1 MGIRD
6 FTLWSVIER
15 NARWNGA
22 RTAFVFDERPHTHAE
37 YAARALHLAAGLV
50 RAGLRR
56 GDRVA
61 VVAQNRP
68 EFLDLLAAAARLGA
82 IVVPVNWRLSP
93 EEMAHAVTDTT
104 PKLLLADPEYQ
115 PALAALRE
123 RCPGLLA
130 MHGYDRCSDGFT
142 PYEALLD
149 AGERVDAPRAEA
161 GDGFVIIHTA
171 AVGGLPRGALLSHAG
186 LLAAGMQLINR
197 WQLGPDDVGLGMLPL
212 FHVSGLG
219 QFLAMLQAGGKTLV
233 SARFDPRAAARQIAE
248 HRVTVLSEF
257 APMLGAILD
266 AAADEGADLSSLR
279 AVSGLD
285 TPETIARFHAACPRA
300 DFWSGYGQSEVSGMA
315 TLARFRERPGAAG
328 RPALLTEVAVVDERD
343 ALLPPGRS
351 GEIVVRGP
359 TVFLG
364 YWNREDDTREA
375 FRNGWHHTGDL
386 GRFDDDGYLWFE
398 GRTPAKELIKPGG
411 ENVYPAEVER
421 VLLEHPAIAEAVVF
435 GVADAEWGEAVRAVC
450 VCREG
455 LEPPHERDVIEFVGA
470 RIARFKKPKR
480 VIFASELP
488 RGAGGAPDRMAIR
501 KAHGGD

>member
-1 MGIRD
+1 MGVRD
-6 FTLWSVIER
+6 FTLWSIIER
-15 NARWNGA
+15 NARWSGT
-22 RTAFVFDERPHTHAE
+22 RSAFVFDGQVHTHAQ
-37 YAARALHLAAGLV
+37 YAARALRLAAGLAA
-50 RAGLRR
+50 AGVGR

-68 EFLDLLAAAARLGA
+68 EYLDLYAAAARLGA
-82 IVVPVNWRLSP
+82 IVVPVNWRLSA

-115 PALAALRE
+115 PALAALRG
-123 RCPGLLA
+123 RSPGLSGLY
-130 MHGYDRCSDGFT
+130 GYGGTAEGFT
-142 PYEALLD
+142 PYEALLQ
-149 AGERVDAPRAEA
+149 A
-161 GDGFVIIHTA
+161 GDEPPAAGAAADDGYVIIHTA

-197 WQLGPDDVGLGMLPL
+197 WQLGPDDVNLGMLPL

-219 QFLAMLQAGGKTLV
+219 QFLATLQAGGCTLL
-233 SARFDPRAAARQIAE
+233 AQRFDPKAAARQIAE
-248 HRVTVLSEF
+248 HRVTMFAEF

-266 AAADEGADLSSLR
+266 AAQAEGSDLSSLR

-285 TPETIARFHAACPRA
+285 TPDTIARFQAACPQA
-300 DFWSGYGQSEVSGMA
+300 DFWSGYGQSEVSGTA

-328 RPALLTEVAVVDERD
+328 RPALLTEVAVVDELD
-343 ALLPPGRS
+343 QPLPAGRS

-364 YWNREDDTREA
+364 YWNLEQDTREA
-375 FRNGWHHTGDL
+375 FRGGWHHTGDL
-386 GRFDDDGYLWFE
+386 GRFDEDGYLWFQ
-398 GRTPAKELIKPGG
+398 GRSPAKELIKPGG

-435 GVADAEWGEAVRAVC
+435 GVPDSEWGEAVRAVC
-450 VCREG
+450 VCRPGAAAPQEKE
-455 LEPPHERDVIEFVGA
+455 LIEFVGA

-480 VIFASELP
+480 VLFVDALP
-488 RGAGGAPDRMAIR
+488 RTAAGTPDRPAIR
-501 KAHGGD
+501 QAHGG

>member
-22 RTAFVFDERPHTHAE
+22 RTAFVFEGRHHSHAQ
-37 YAARALHLAAGLV
+37 YAARARRLAAGLV
-50 RAGLRR
+50 RAGVRR

-61 VVAQNRP
+61 IVAQNRP
-68 EFLDLLAAAARLGA
+68 EYLDLYAAAARLGV
-82 IVVPVNWRLSP
+82 IVVPVNWRLSA
-93 EEMAHAVTDTT
+93 EEMAHAVTDTG
-104 PKLLLADPEYQ
+104 PVLLLADPEYQ
-115 PALAALRE
+115 PALAPLRA
-123 RCPGLLA
+123 RCPGLAGLVGFDRPGEGFVA
-130 MHGYDRCSDGFT
+130 YDT
-142 PYEALLD
+142 LLD
-149 AGERVDAPRAEA
+149 AGEDTDAPAAEA

-197 WQLGPDDVGLGMLPL
+197 WQLGPADVGLGMLPL

-219 QFLAMLQAGGKTLV
+219 QFLAMLQAGGTTLV

-248 HRVTVLSEF
+248 HRVTVFSEF
-257 APMLGAILD
+257 APMLGAVLD

-279 AVSGLD
+279 AISGLD
-285 TPETIARFHAACPRA
+285 TPETIARFHAACPGA

-315 TLARFRERPGAAG
+315 TLARYRERPGAAG
-328 RPALLTEVAVVDERD
+328 RAALLTEVAVVDELD
-343 ALLPPGRS
+343 HPLPPGRS

-364 YWNREDDTREA
+364 YWNLEADTREA

-386 GRFDDDGYLWFE
+386 GRFDEDGYLWFE

-421 VLLEHPAIAEAVVF
+421 VLLEHPAIARAVVF

-450 VCREG
+450 VCHPG
-455 LEPPHERDVIEFVGA
+455 AEPPDERLVIEFVGA

-480 VIFASELP
+480 VLFVDRLP
-488 RGAGGAPDRMAIR
+488 VTAAGTPDRAAIR
-501 KAHGGD
+501 KAHGGA

>member
-15 NARWNGA
+15 NARWNGQD
-22 RTAFVFDERPHTHAE
+22 TAFVFNDTAYSHAQYAER
-37 YAARALHLAAGLV
+37 ARRLAAGLV
-50 RAGLRR
+50 RAGVAR

-68 EFLDLLAAAARLGA
+68 EILDLYAAAARLGV

-93 EEMAHAVTDTT
+93 EEMAHAVTDTR

-115 PALAALRE
+115 PALAALRT
-123 RCPGLLA
+123 RSPGLSACL
-130 MHGYDRCSDGFT
+130 GYDRTEAGFD
-142 PYEALLD
+142 PYTALLEGAAD
-149 AGERVDAPRAEA
+149 TDAPGAEA
-161 GDGFVIIHTA
+161 HDGFVIIHTA

-186 LLAAGMQLINR
+186 LLTAGLQLIQR
-197 WQLGPDDVGLGMLPL
+197 WQLGRQDVGLGMLPL

-233 SARFDPRAAARQIAE
+233 SARFDARAAARQIAE
-248 HRVTVLSEF
+248 HRVTVFSAF

-266 AAADEGADLSSLR
+266 AAAAEGSDLSSLR

-285 TPETIARFHAACPRA
+285 TRDTIERFHILCPQA
-300 DFWSGYGQSEVSGMA
+300 DFWSGYGQSEVSGSA
-315 TLARFRERPGAAG
+315 TLARYRERPGAAG
-328 RPALLTEVAVVDERD
+328 RPGLLTEVAVVDEQERP
-343 ALLPPGRS
+343 LPPGHS

-359 TVFLG
+359 TVFVG
-364 YWNREDDTREA
+364 YWGLEDDTREA

-386 GRFDDDGYLWFE
+386 GRFDEDGYLWFE

-435 GVADAEWGEAVRAVC
+435 GAPDPEWGEAVRAAC
-450 VCREG
+450 VCQPG
-455 LEPPHERDVIEFVGA
+455 VDAPDERVLIEFVGA

-480 VIFASELP
+480 VIFLDALP
-488 RGAGGAPDRMAIR
+488 RTAAGLPDRAAIR
-501 KAHGGD
+501 ATHGQA

>member
-15 NARWNGA
+15 NARWSGA
-22 RTAFVFDERPHTHAE
+22 GTAFVFEGTAHSHAQ
-37 YAARALHLAAGLV
+37 YAARARRLAAGLA
-50 RAGLRR
+50 RAGVTR

-68 EFLDLLAAAARLGA
+68 EYLDLYAAAARLGA
-82 IVVPVNWRLSP
+82 IVVPVNWRLSA

-104 PKLLLADPEYQ
+104 PRLLLADPEYQ
-115 PALAALRE
+115 PALAALQG
-123 RCPGLLA
+123 RCPGLA
-130 MHGYDRCSDGFT
+130 ATHGYGRAEHGFQ
-142 PYEALLD
+142 PYDALLD
-149 AGERVDAPRAEA
+149 AGDDTSAPHAEA
-161 GDGFVIIHTA
+161 DDGFVIIHTA

-197 WQLGPDDVGLGMLPL
+197 WRLGPDDVGLGMLPL

-219 QFLAMLQAGGKTLV
+219 QFLAMLQAGGRTLV
-233 SARFDPRAAARQIAE
+233 SARFDPKAAARQIAE
-248 HRVTVLSEF
+248 HKVTVFSEF

-279 AVSGLD
+279 AISGLD
-285 TPETIARFHAACPRA
+285 TPDTIARFHAACPRA

-328 RPALLTEVAVVDERD
+328 RPALLTEVAVVDEHDRP
-343 ALLPPGRS
+343 LPPGRS

-364 YWNREDDTREA
+364 YWNLEADTREA
-375 FRNGWHHTGDL
+375 FRSGWHHTGDL
-386 GRFDDDGYLWFE
+386 GRFDEDGYLWFE

-435 GVADAEWGEAVRAVC
+435 GVADSEWGEAVRAVC
-450 VCREG
+450 ACRPG
-455 LEPPHERDVIEFVGA
+455 AEPPDERLVIEFVGM

-480 VIFASELP
+480 VIFVEALP
-488 RGAGGAPDRMAIR
+488 RAAGGTLDRAAIR
-501 KAHGGD
+501 KAHGDG